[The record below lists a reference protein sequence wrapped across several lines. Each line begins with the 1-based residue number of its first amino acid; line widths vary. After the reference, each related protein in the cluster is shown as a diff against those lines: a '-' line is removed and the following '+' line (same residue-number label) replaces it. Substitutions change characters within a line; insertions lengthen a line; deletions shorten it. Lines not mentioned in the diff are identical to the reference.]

1 MVCCNNNIKRIIKTR
16 NYYVNIKQIQTI
28 LINYTYIVIHLL
40 VEKTVLP
47 AHTYTHT
54 LVRVTQRLLCSTNA
68 LEII

>member
-28 LINYTYIVIHLL
+28 LINYTYIIVHLL

-47 AHTYTHT
+47 TYT
-54 LVRVTQRLLCSTNA
+54 LVRVTQRLLCCTNA
-68 LEII
+68 LEIV